1 MLDLFTVKLIGTGFY
16 LRLLTRDDA
25 PAFLAYLKRNR
36 DYHEPFVPLRAVDF
50 FSMDT
55 AIQYTDQMKKVEDD
69 QQYSFGIFDTEDN
82 QLIGKV
88 SLSKVTR
95 AAFQN
100 CYIGYDIDQE
110 FTNQGIMT
118 QAVQMVV
125 SFALSALA
133 LHRIQASIMPRNLS
147 SQRVVEKAGFV
158 REGFCENYLQ
168 IHGTWEDHFI
178 YAITSERYAR
188 TPQNQRYQGV
198 IEWAQ

>member
-1 MLDLFTVKLIGTGFY
+1 MDMFTAKLIGTDCY

-25 PAFLAYLKRNR
+25 PAFLDYLERNKE
-36 DYHEPFVPLRAVDF
+36 YHEPFVPLRSADF
-50 FSMDT
+50 FSMAT
-55 AIQYTDQMKKVEDD
+55 AIQYTEQTKKVDDD
-69 QQYSFGIFDTEDN
+69 QQYSFGIFTISDHH
-82 QLIGKV
+82 LIGKV
-88 SLSKVTR
+88 TLSKITR

-100 CYIGYDIDQE
+100 CYLGYDIDHE
-110 FTNQGIMT
+110 YTNRGMMT

-133 LHRIQASIMPRNLS
+133 LHRIQASIMPRNVS

-168 IHGTWEDHFI
+168 IHGNWEDHFI

-188 TPQNQRYQGV
+188 IPKQQRFQGV
-198 IEWAQ
+198 IEWIQ